1 MLLLYLGVGGVLR
14 ISEFLPAGE
23 TDYPYIGR
31 VKEMEQLET
40 REDLPDLL
48 QF

>member
-1 MLLLYLGVGGVLR
+1 VGGVLR
-14 ISEFLPAGE
+14 ISEPAGE
-23 TDYPYIGR
+23 TDYPNIGR

-40 REDLPDLL
+40 PADLPDLF